1 MPHPRASRRM
11 RNDAVTRLRA
21 KILTIDIIDYV
32 VYNIYVLT
40 NSLEDS
46 VAVRFLY
53 FIARTYDCSAEYC
66 NGYAGSLKVRIVL
79 CHFGNNL

>member
-1 MPHPRASRRM
+1 MPHPLASRRM

-21 KILTIDIIDYV
+21 KILT
-32 VYNIYVLT
+32 
-40 NSLEDS
+40 SFLEDS

-66 NGYAGSLKVRIVL
+66 NGYAGSLKIRIVL
-79 CHFGNNL
+79 CHFGNSL